1 MFNFQKLEVYQLS
14 KELVVFTYSLTKQF
28 PETEKFCIVSQMNR
42 SAVSIASNIA
52 EGMSRSTQKDKL
64 HFINIAY
71 SSMMELTC
79 QFDISHDLGY
89 ITQDSLDLFFH
100 KSKNLAVKM
109 SNLAKTLKQ

>member
-42 SAVSIASNIA
+42 AAVSIASNIA

-71 SSMMELTC
+71 SSLMELTC

-89 ITQDSLDLFFH
+89 ISQETLNSVIH
-100 KSKNLAVKM
+100 KSKNLAVKL
-109 SNLAKTLKQ
+109 SNLAKTIK